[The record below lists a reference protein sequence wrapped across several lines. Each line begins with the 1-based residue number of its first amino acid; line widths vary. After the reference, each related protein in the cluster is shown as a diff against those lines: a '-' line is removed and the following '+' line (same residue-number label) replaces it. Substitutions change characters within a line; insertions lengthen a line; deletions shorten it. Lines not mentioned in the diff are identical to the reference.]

1 MGIEQ
6 RQVADSDFPASV
18 IRALTEHRDEAIQK
32 ASLAAIG
39 RVRPANAAMDQLI
52 AAKKAMVLEG
62 EPDLARGQ
70 QLVETVC
77 LVCHQLHGKGA

>member
-1 MGIEQ
+1 M
-6 RQVADSDFPASV
+6 ADSDLPASV

-32 ASLAAIG
+32 ASLVAIG
-39 RVRPANAAMDQLI
+39 RVRPANSAMDQLI